1 MVGLKVKKGQAV
13 VCFWK
18 HACGVVLHNI
28 FFSTVHVDIED
39 KLQVLLTW
47 QLCQDCMSKFTC
59 RMHDLTAN
67 LQLLVFF
74 S

>member
-1 MVGLKVKKGQAV
+1 MASLSQKTMVGLKVKKGQAV

-39 KLQVLLTW
+39 KITTSAAHLATVPRL
-47 QLCQDCMSKFTC
+47 
-59 RMHDLTAN
+59 H
-67 LQLLVFF
+67 V
-74 S
+74 

>member
-18 HACGVVLHNI
+18 HACGVVLYNI

-39 KLQVLLTW
+39 NKCCSLGNCAKTACLN
-47 QLCQDCMSKFTC
+47 QLGCMMS
-59 RMHDLTAN
+59 HLTAN
-67 LQLLVFF
+67 WQLIGN
-74 S
+74 

>member
-1 MVGLKVKKGQAV
+1 MIGLKVKKGQAV

-39 KLQVLLTW
+39 KITTSVAHLATVPRL
-47 QLCQDCMSKFTC
+47 
-59 RMHDLTAN
+59 H
-67 LQLLVFF
+67 V
-74 S
+74 